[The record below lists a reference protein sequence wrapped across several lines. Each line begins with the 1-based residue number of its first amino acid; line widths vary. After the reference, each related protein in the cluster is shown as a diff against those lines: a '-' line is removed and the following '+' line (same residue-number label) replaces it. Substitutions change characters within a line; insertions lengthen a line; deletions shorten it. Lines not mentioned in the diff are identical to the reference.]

1 MCVGVGGG
9 GCPRTLPRQLAG
21 DAYWM
26 LNDGWRR
33 MDMSLWLAM
42 VAAGVVRWE
51 RLCAGSVSCV
61 PLHVWE
67 CGE

>member
-1 MCVGVGGG
+1 M
-9 GCPRTLPRQLAG
+9 PAYLAE
-21 DAYWM
+21 AARR
-26 LNDGWRR
+26 RR